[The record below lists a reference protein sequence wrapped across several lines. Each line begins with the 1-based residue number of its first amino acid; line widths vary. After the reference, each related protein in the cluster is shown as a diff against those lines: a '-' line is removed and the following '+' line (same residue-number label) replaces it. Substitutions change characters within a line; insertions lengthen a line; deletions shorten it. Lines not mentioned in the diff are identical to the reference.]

1 MLRSTKKN
9 RATKASQSKSNSKK
23 TAPGAAPTQTPE
35 PRKRISTVTPSP
47 PGPSIARASVI
58 DDPSSLQLDNDD
70 DSTLPEDL
78 FTVDQAQDTSE
89 QDAIAETVCEEVDA
103 IIATE
108 VVDMSPANKGNATTT
123 ISKSELDAL
132 VSEKKGLNDE
142 LGVQLE
148 NVRKLKADLKTA
160 KDQLVDIL
168 TTSKDDYALDLQEKY
183 NTLKTQHEEY
193 VKKTEA
199 SLKEF
204 EELKSKKKAT
214 GLDDKEVESL
224 QKRSEELTKTKA
236 ALTKTKNALE
246 KTKAAL
252 ETTKCSVKT
261 AMGQNKS
268 LTAAI
273 DQLKKDLAKA
283 KQDLKASKKEVASLE
298 KKLENSV
305 QDDEDSDNDEDE
317 DGDSHSKAYYKKKLS
332 EAKALMKKN
341 DEEYNAL
348 VDKYDRVKDRLEQCY
363 EVLNAKN
370 KSIPAEESQ
379 DIRNV
384 ARAFLKDV
392 LFRTFRLTNSSNPA
406 QVKTLIKKVYDGIKK
421 EMGFETEG
429 DDKLEF
435 KEFHRIYQKKLMEY
449 YSGLRSNVQSA
460 CKAAIMGKF
469 FSTTSRN
476 CLCHN
481 RKCNLQFS
489 NVTFASTEW
498 YKDHGYVPTAEQ
510 MKNVYNIP
518 PKDI

>member
-9 RATKASQSKSNSKK
+9 RASKASQSKSNSKK

-236 ALTKTKNALE
+236 ALTKTKNA
-246 KTKAAL
+246 
-252 ETTKCSVKT
+252 
-261 AMGQNKS
+261 
-268 LTAAI
+268 
-273 DQLKKDLAKA
+273 
-283 KQDLKASKKEVASLE
+283 
-298 KKLENSV
+298 
-305 QDDEDSDNDEDE
+305 
-317 DGDSHSKAYYKKKLS
+317 
-332 EAKALMKKN
+332 
-341 DEEYNAL
+341 
-348 VDKYDRVKDRLEQCY
+348 
-363 EVLNAKN
+363 
-370 KSIPAEESQ
+370 
-379 DIRNV
+379 
-384 ARAFLKDV
+384 
-392 LFRTFRLTNSSNPA
+392 
-406 QVKTLIKKVYDGIKK
+406 
-421 EMGFETEG
+421 
-429 DDKLEF
+429 
-435 KEFHRIYQKKLMEY
+435 
-449 YSGLRSNVQSA
+449 
-460 CKAAIMGKF
+460 
-469 FSTTSRN
+469 TSY
-476 CLCHN
+476 H
-481 RKCNLQFS
+481 K
-489 NVTFASTEW
+489 
-498 YKDHGYVPTAEQ
+498 
-510 MKNVYNIP
+510 
-518 PKDI
+518 